1 MGEEELEQKQHSM
14 KDMAMIGNLARYLK
28 PYLPKFIF
36 AIVLDTLSVL
46 LYTTEPLFYKEILRL
61 LKIET
66 TQFTSILA
74 IGLFFI
80 VAMFASIILM
90 YISGMMVQKVGQR
103 VIYDIRRD
111 IFNHIEELAIGQLN
125 TIPVGKLVTR
135 ITNDTGTLMD
145 FFTNILVN
153 MLKNI
158 ITLVAIAIISF
169 FVNWRLALILIA
181 FLPIILAIT
190 IFFRSKSKKV
200 YREIR
205 KNVSSINGFLSEN
218 LSGMKTIQIFNQE
231 ERKAEEFTKL
241 NKQLRD
247 SNLKS
252 VRIFALFRPGV
263 FFIYVMAIVA
273 VMSVGLRLVM
283 NGQLD
288 TDGLYAFYIY
298 ISQFFNP
305 VQNLAEQFNGIQ
317 SSMTAAERIL
327 AVLDLK
333 ADVLD
338 SDDSIDVDG
347 FKGKIEFKNVWFS
360 YVPGE
365 WVLKDISFVIE
376 PGETA
381 AFVGATGAG
390 KSTIIGLIV
399 RNYEIQKGQIL
410 IDGIDIKKIKINS
423 LRKHIGEMLQDVF
436 LFSGTIASNIALD
449 DDSITRKEIE
459 DASRYVGADTFIE
472 KLPKKYDEEV
482 LERGNNFSMGQR
494 QLISFARTVVYKPN
508 IVVLDEATAN
518 IDTETEVLIQNS
530 LLKMKNIGTM
540 VIVAHRLSTIKH
552 ADKIFV
558 ISKGKIIEEG
568 THQELLKL
576 RGTYYNLYRLQN
588 MQNSIEGK

>member
-36 AIVLDTLSVL
+36 AIILDTLSVL

-169 FVNWRLALILIA
+169 FVNWQLALILIA
-181 FLPIILAIT
+181 FLPIILVIT

-273 VMSVGLRLVM
+273 VMSVGLKLVM

-305 VQNLAEQFNGIQ
+305 VQNLAEQFNSLQ

-410 IDGIDIKKIKINS
+410 IDDIDIKKIKINS

-449 DDSITRKEIE
+449 DESITRKEIE

-482 LERGNNFSMGQR
+482 LECGNNFSMGQR

-518 IDTETEVLIQNS
+518 IDTETEGLIQNS

>member
-305 VQNLAEQFNGIQ
+305 VQNLAEQFNGLQ

>member
-169 FVNWRLALILIA
+169 FVNWQLALILIA

-305 VQNLAEQFNGIQ
+305 VQNLAEQFNGLQ

-338 SDDSIDVDG
+338 SYDSIDVDG

>member
-169 FVNWRLALILIA
+169 FVNWQLALILIA

-305 VQNLAEQFNGIQ
+305 VQNLAEQFNGLQ

-482 LERGNNFSMGQR
+482 LERGSNFSMGQR

>member
-36 AIVLDTLSVL
+36 AIILDTLSVL

-158 ITLVAIAIISF
+158 ITLVTIAIISF
-169 FVNWRLALILIA
+169 FVNWQLALILIA

-273 VMSVGLRLVM
+273 VMSVGLKLVM

-305 VQNLAEQFNGIQ
+305 VQNLAEQFNGLQ

-360 YVPGE
+360 YAPGE

>member
-169 FVNWRLALILIA
+169 FVNWQLALILIA

-305 VQNLAEQFNGIQ
+305 VQNLAEQFNGLQ

-459 DASRYVGADTFIE
+459 DASGYVGADTVIE

>member
-61 LKIET
+61 IKIET

>member
-305 VQNLAEQFNGIQ
+305 VQNLAEQFNGLQ

-459 DASRYVGADTFIE
+459 DASRYVGANTFIE

>member
-169 FVNWRLALILIA
+169 FVNWQLALILIA

-305 VQNLAEQFNGIQ
+305 VQNLAEQCNGLQ

>member
-169 FVNWRLALILIA
+169 FVNWQLALILIV

-305 VQNLAEQFNGIQ
+305 VQNLAEQFNGLQ

>member
-169 FVNWRLALILIA
+169 FVNWQLALILIA

-305 VQNLAEQFNGIQ
+305 VQNLAEQFNGLQI
-317 SSMTAAERIL
+317 SMTAAERIL

>member
-14 KDMAMIGNLARYLK
+14 KELAMIGNLARYLK

-169 FVNWRLALILIA
+169 FVNWQLALILIA

-305 VQNLAEQFNGIQ
+305 VQNLAEQFNGLQ

-436 LFSGTIASNIALD
+436 LFSGNIASNIALD

>member
-36 AIVLDTLSVL
+36 AIILDTLSVL

-169 FVNWRLALILIA
+169 FVNWQLALILIA

-252 VRIFALFRPGV
+252 IRIFALFRPGV

-273 VMSVGLRLVM
+273 VMSVGLKLVM

-305 VQNLAEQFNGIQ
+305 VQNLAEQFNGLQ

-588 MQNSIEGK
+588 MQNSIKGK